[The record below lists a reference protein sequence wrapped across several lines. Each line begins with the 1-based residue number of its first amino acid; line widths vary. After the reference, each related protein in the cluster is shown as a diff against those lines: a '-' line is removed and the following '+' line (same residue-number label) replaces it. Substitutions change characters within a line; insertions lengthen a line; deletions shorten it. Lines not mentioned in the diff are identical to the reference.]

1 MDLHK
6 VLRIDHGDELFV
18 LGKLLYYHVVV
29 GQGLEVMGWTLHLLC
44 SCHEILLAFLSSF
57 VHFFHLLVDYAEDG
71 IGLKLHWP

>member
-1 MDLHK
+1 MDLHE

-18 LGKLLYYHVVV
+18 LGKLLYYHAVFS
-29 GQGLEVMGWTLHLLC
+29 QGLEVMWWTLHLLS
-44 SCHEILLAFLSSF
+44 SCHEVLLAFLSSF